1 MLCVLGVALLHF
13 MTRRVYLRVVRD
25 QAMAAQP
32 APSVQLQP
40 LPRWPPDLE
49 APSTPVQPTAAPRL
63 AVLVLQ
69 PDSKVHIERP
79 YCLVEM
85 DNIVR
90 EAEIYSVCSSWP
102 LPCKPACSPFLRIV
116 VEYLTFVRCWMTV

>member
-1 MLCVLGVALLHF
+1 MSSDNSPFLWNPSPLTIVGVLVLCVLGVALLHF

-49 APSTPVQPTAAPRL
+49 APPTPVQPTAAPRL

-69 PDSKVHIERP
+69 PDSKIV
-79 YCLVEM
+79 YAVE
-85 DNIVR
+85 DCRQGPAANNGGSRKDGV
-90 EAEIYSVCSSWP
+90 AKAP
-102 LPCKPACSPFLRIV
+102 LAAV
-116 VEYLTFVRCWMTV
+116 